1 MSDFLAM
8 GGYAAF
14 VWSAYAVATIV
25 LCGLF
30 GLSLKSMRE
39 REALVETLRSQRGR
53 RAGGDPAAEE
63 NVP

>member
-1 MSDFLAM
+1 MSEFLAM

-25 LCGLF
+25 LCGLL

-39 REALVETLRSQRGR
+39 REALVETLRRQRGR
-53 RAGGDPAAEE
+53 GGDTSAGERAS
-63 NVP
+63 